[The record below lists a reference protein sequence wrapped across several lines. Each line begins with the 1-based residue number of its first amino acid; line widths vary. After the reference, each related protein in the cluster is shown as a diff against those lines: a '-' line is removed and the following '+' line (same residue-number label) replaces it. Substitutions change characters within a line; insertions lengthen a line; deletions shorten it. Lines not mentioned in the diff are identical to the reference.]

1 MIYYVDILNSEL
13 QYSACRIY
21 YDYIIIFADQVFI
34 DFIDPRFFGIF
45 VCGPFQ
51 SLVVNVCNLVIYS
64 GCVFTTALVSLNIPE
79 GVLFIDSV
87 KRLKNDRCFHE

>member
-1 MIYYVDILNSEL
+1 MKTVALPTRLKLSE
-13 QYSACRIY
+13 SAN
-21 YDYIIIFADQVFI
+21 F
-34 DFIDPRFFGIF
+34 
-45 VCGPFQ
+45 
-51 SLVVNVCNLVIYS
+51 N

>member
-1 MIYYVDILNSEL
+1 MFENSRDMFNKNIKRAL
-13 QYSACRIY
+13 TVY
-21 YDYIIIFADQVFI
+21 
-34 DFIDPRFFGIF
+34 
-45 VCGPFQ
+45 
-51 SLVVNVCNLVIYS
+51 